1 MGYSGGIYTRTDGTR
16 TGSDIWTQAKTAS
29 IKIRSVDHDT
39 HDQDIASALSLCLL
53 KDGTQT
59 VTADLPMAGF
69 KHTGLGDGIAATDS
83 ATLAQAQ
90 KGLLHYGGVSTG
102 AAGAFAVTVAPV
114 IPALVDGI
122 FITFRSHQA
131 SSAGANTLA
140 VGALGA
146 LPLVRPDLSNL
157 DSTDIV
163 AGAMCI
169 AMYGSFA
176 NKWYLISAPLL
187 GTMAKQAAS
196 AVAITGGTITGAT
209 VSGGTI
215 TGSITNS
222 GTVTGGTYAAVT
234 AITAANIYLTTRPDY
249 EVSNPSALR
258 TIDVNAAH
266 TTLGEVSSAVGYLLQ
281 IVGTIIEDLRT
292 AGLFQ

>member
-1 MGYSGGIYTRTDGTR
+1 MGYSGGIYTRSDGTR
-16 TGSDIWTQAKTAS
+16 TGADIWTQAKVAS

-69 KHTGLGDGIAATDS
+69 KHTGLGDGVAATDS
-83 ATLAQAQ
+83 CTVGQAQ

-102 AAGAFAVTVAPV
+102 AAGAFAITVAPV
-114 IPALVDGI
+114 IPALLDGI
-122 FITFRSHQA
+122 LVTWRAHQA
-131 SSAGANTLA
+131 SAAGANTLA

-146 LPLVRPDLSNL
+146 VGLVKPDLSNL
-157 DSTDIV
+157 DATSIV
-163 AGAMCI
+163 AGGMNM

-176 NKWYLISAPLL
+176 NKWYLISPPVL
-187 GTMAKQAAS
+187 GSMANQAAS
-196 AVAITGGTITGAT
+196 AVAITGGTMTGVT
-209 VSGGTI
+209 TTGGTLA
-215 TGSITNS
+215 GSITNNA
-222 GTVTGGTYAAVT
+222 TTTGGTYNSVT

-249 EVSNPSALR
+249 EVTNPSALR

-266 TTLGEVSSAVGYLLQ
+266 SSLPEVSSAVGYLLQ
-281 IVGTIIEDLRT
+281 LVGTIIEDLRT